1 MNFLETSALLGK
13 IRLLDNRNIDEG
25 TVMLWQEALEDID
38 IDIAMEALKIHI
50 KTSTEY
56 ITPALIRQGVRNY
69 RPPRPPIRKR
79 ELSPQ
84 MQAAYDRA
92 GDSYYWSVEADKIGA
107 AITDSPQEGSPI
119 DLPVLRSP
127 DE

>member
-1 MNFLETSALLGK
+1 MTPEQLKLVMIK
-13 IRLLDNRNIDEG
+13 IQVGDNRKLDELVLNEWWSYIG
-25 TVMLWQEALEDID
+25 DLDFET
-38 IDIAMEALKIHI
+38 AMHAVTNHRRESSEYLQAHHI
-50 KTSTEY
+50 RDY
-56 ITPALIRQGVRNY
+56 VRKNFSS
-69 RPPRPPIRKR
+69 RPPIPQR

-107 AITDSPQEGSPI
+107 AITDSPQGVPLPV
-119 DLPVLRSP
+119 LPVLRSP